1 MSLQHGDAAVGDI
14 HLHYVRDGAGFP
26 LLLLH
31 GWPEFWR
38 VYRKVIPSLA
48 AHFDVVAPDLRG
60 FGASSK
66 PDVPAVEGY
75 TLDHHVSDI
84 LGLADALEL
93 ERFGIVAHD
102 VGAYVAQGFARA
114 HPQRL
119 AGLFFFDCP
128 YPGIGNRWI
137 EPDHISEIWYQT
149 FNQQPWAAELVGSS
163 RAVCETY
170 FRHFLSHLAHDPNV
184 FEPED
189 VAAWVDNFMA
199 PGNIQGGFNWYIV
212 SAPGRLELFR
222 HGAPE
227 LPPIDVPTRVRWGAS
242 DKVLKAEWGDRLGDY
257 FSDLDF
263 GVVPGRGHF
272 IPYEDPAFAVTEIV
286 DFFGEISR
294 TLRP

>member
-1 MSLQHGDAAVGDI
+1 MRQES
-14 HLHYVRDGAGFP
+14 R
-26 LLLLH
+26 
-31 GWPEFWR
+31 
-38 VYRKVIPSLA
+38 
-48 AHFDVVAPDLRG
+48 
-60 FGASSK
+60 
-66 PDVPAVEGY
+66 
-75 TLDHHVSDI
+75 
-84 LGLADALEL
+84 
-93 ERFGIVAHD
+93 
-102 VGAYVAQGFARA
+102 
-114 HPQRL
+114 
-119 AGLFFFDCP
+119 
-128 YPGIGNRWI
+128 GIGNRWI
-137 EPDHISEIWYQT
+137 EPDHITEIWYQT

-163 RAVCETY
+163 RAACENY
-170 FRHFLSHLAHDPNV
+170 FRHFLSHWAHDPNV

-199 PGNIQGGFNWYIV
+199 PGNLQGGFNWYVV
-212 SAPGRLELFR
+212 SAPGRLELFN

-272 IPYEDPAFAVTEIV
+272 IPYEDPAFAVKEIV